1 MWKDILKYFK
11 EAKEM
16 TPIFYYWKKRDKE
29 IMHFLEKIDRSEYDY
44 KLYGDM
50 ENFYDNEYEI
60 FDKEGD

>member
-1 MWKDILKYFK
+1 
-11 EAKEM
+11 M

-29 IMHFLEKIDRSEYDY
+29 IMHVLEKIDRSEYDY